1 MEEDRIDKEGKGDK
15 IGDFTRD
22 YADVIG
28 RNQIRGSKMAVQ
40 KLALLGEQEYQ
51 PIISR
56 QHPLKLEPLTQS
68 AQPQGCLNQMH
79 SLPTLHIPLALLCIF

>member
-40 KLALLGEQEYQ
+40 KLALLGEQE
-51 PIISR
+51 
-56 QHPLKLEPLTQS
+56 
-68 AQPQGCLNQMH
+68 
-79 SLPTLHIPLALLCIF
+79 

>member
-40 KLALLGEQEYQ
+40 KPALLGEQE
-51 PIISR
+51 
-56 QHPLKLEPLTQS
+56 
-68 AQPQGCLNQMH
+68 
-79 SLPTLHIPLALLCIF
+79 F

>member
-40 KLALLGEQEYQ
+40 KLALLAQRNYFLAAVDCKK
-51 PIISR
+51 ITSR
-56 QHPLKLEPLTQS
+56 
-68 AQPQGCLNQMH
+68 
-79 SLPTLHIPLALLCIF
+79 